1 MPSFKPNSCWIP
13 SSIAKLPLGCHACI
27 STSRAVSFSITA
39 SHMADAGP
47 RATATGPTHGLT
59 AQRLAFIDIR
69 RSRPNPHVFRGHR
82 ALEVSS
88 EHLLG
93 VWIGGTWRSAG
104 GRKIKASVHSIRDPF
119 RVSLRDGGRGDQHSS
134 SKTACMQILWT
145 SDVWL
150 ALALPCTVTFIIWR
164 LSLLPRSWAEL
175 RDLLALRSLDAAEAG
190 AFSLQRA
197 HNAFARYRHL
207 STAEFAHLRAA
218 YASISRPHKRLG
230 YTLGYPAKLDS
241 LAQVTDANGRVTDAI
256 ARLAE
261 DDLGFD
267 VPPRGGSSAD
277 LMRVRE
283 ALKHYVRDWSSDG
296 RSERDHIFAPILD
309 VLRAVDRREREG
321 MRVLVPGSGLGRLAW
336 EISEL
341 GFLTTANELSYFMTL
356 ALRLLLSESRTSAID
371 QHTIHPY
378 AHWFSHQR
386 SSYSLFRPMSFPDAL
401 PRLSPTFEL
410 LEKDFL
416 TLRKPAA
423 SAGYDY
429 IVTLF
434 FIDTSLNVFTTL
446 EQIYH
451 LLRPGGTWINLGP
464 LLWTSGAEAKVELS
478 LDEVLQAVQ
487 EIGFVIQG
495 QEDGQRSRT
504 VECEYTGDSRAMM
517 RWIYRA
523 EFWVAQK
530 PE

>member
-1 MPSFKPNSCWIP
+1 MASGSGSDGSYKAFVQTKQLLDPVVNRQASARVPCMHFNL
-13 SSIAKLPLGCHACI
+13 A
-27 STSRAVSFSITA
+27 SRQFFFTTA

-59 AQRLAFIDIR
+59 AQGLAFIDIR
-69 RSRPNPHVFRGHR
+69 SSRPNPQVFRGHR
-82 ALEVSS
+82 ALEVSN
-88 EHLLG
+88 EHLL
-93 VWIGGTWRSAG
+93 
-104 GRKIKASVHSIRDPF
+104 DQ
-119 RVSLRDGGRGDQHSS
+119 GDQHSS

-309 VLRAVDRREREG
+309 VLRAVDRRERES

-386 SSYSLFRPMSFPDAL
+386 SSYSLFRPVSFPDAL